1 MASPSDQVPR
11 SPEREIEKGHDS
23 SSSDGEPSQFN
34 AETDL
39 DMRIEQDYGI
49 CQIET
54 EKERQQLPGARSA
67 LDRVLSRT
75 SVADKDPGPPPD
87 GGFWAWSSGK
97 RFLATYRYNKADSLA
112 IAGHIM
118 MLNSWYELPACN

>member
-1 MASPSDQVPR
+1 MASTSDQVPK
-11 SPEREIEKGHDS
+11 SPEREIEKGDDS
-23 SSSDGEPSQFN
+23 SSSDDEPSQFN
-34 AETDL
+34 AEEDP
-39 DMRIEQDYGI
+39 DMRIEQDYDI

-54 EKERQQLPGARSA
+54 EKERQQPPGTRSA

-97 RFLATYRYNKADSLA
+97 RFLDTYRYNRADSLA

-118 MLNSWYELPACN
+118 MLNSWYESSVCN